1 MIQITPAFLG
11 KGALIC
17 FSSNDSILTDLY
29 RNGENCTHANTLE
42 INVFLYLVSTKTL
55 KKKNQ
60 KELDLFS
67 GTYSM
72 AKIWKLTLLPTKG
85 INPNYSVKI

>member
-72 AKIWKLTLLPTKG
+72 AKIWKLTLLQR
-85 INPNYSVKI
+85 V

>member
-17 FSSNDSILTDLY
+17 FSSNDSILSDLY

-55 KKKNQ
+55 KKK
-60 KELDLFS
+60 KSERTRSVFWHLFY
-67 GTYSM
+67 GKNM
-72 AKIWKLTLLPTKG
+72 KINSPTKG